1 MTVDDVKECI
11 QTAVK
16 EDRIEQTQILNDFK
30 DSVMDQISMS
40 MKIEKADG
48 NLNDKQMLRRL
59 KRVFYT
65 NKI

>member
-16 EDRIEQTQILNDFK
+16 EDRIEQKQILNDFK

-40 MKIEKADG
+40 VKIEKADG
-48 NLNDKQMLRRL
+48 NLNDKQKLRRL
-59 KRVFYT
+59 KRLFYT

>member
-16 EDRIEQTQILNDFK
+16 EDRIEQKQILNDFK

-48 NLNDKQMLRRL
+48 NLNDKQKLRRL
-59 KRVFYT
+59 KRLFYT

>member
-16 EDRIEQTQILNDFK
+16 EDRIEQKQILNDFK